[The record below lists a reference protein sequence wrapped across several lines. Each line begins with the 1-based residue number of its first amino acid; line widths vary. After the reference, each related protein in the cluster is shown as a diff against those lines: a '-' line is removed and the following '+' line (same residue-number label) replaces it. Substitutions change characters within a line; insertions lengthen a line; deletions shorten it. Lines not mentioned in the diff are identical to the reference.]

1 MGVTPASL
9 AIIAILQ
16 FMSSGEATSGNAGFV
31 VAAPHGGYD
40 QDSEDLARGIA
51 NRLGW
56 GWVRA
61 IAYRSYPFHQWY
73 DVNRPTERPWQY
85 GSFADNRETT
95 KGRRVYNE
103 YQRKLKSAARR
114 TGPLS
119 LLVEIH
125 GHSRTERLSGGGT
138 LRIEVIELATS
149 GFTRAELRTL
159 KANYERLQRSLP
171 SSQRVQL
178 AIDRLDSRYDYRG
191 YSVPFYY
198 TANGAKQSGALR
210 SSQTRRALHF
220 ELPPRVR
227 GTASTRRAYERLL
240 AELLENL

>member
-1 MGVTPASL
+1 MGVTPAGL
-9 AIIAILQ
+9 AVIAILQ
-16 FMSSGEATSGNAGFV
+16 FMTSGQATSGNAGFV

-40 QDSEDLARGIA
+40 QDSEDIARRVA

-73 DVNRPTERPWQY
+73 DVNRPTERPWRF
-85 GSFADNRETT
+85 GRFTDNRETT
-95 KGRRVYNE
+95 KGRRVYTE

-114 TGPLS
+114 SGPLT

-125 GHSRTERLSGGGT
+125 GHSRTERVSGRT
-138 LRIEVIELATS
+138 IRIEVIELATA
-149 GFTRAELRTL
+149 GFTRAELRRL
-159 KANYERLQRSLP
+159 KASYERLQRSLP
-171 SSQRVQL
+171 SSQRVKL

-198 TANGAKQSGALR
+198 TANSAKRTGSLR

-240 AELLENL
+240 AQLLDGL